1 MNDKRPVNLDI
12 KTIRLPLP
20 AYASILH
27 RVSGVAIF
35 VGVAILLGLL
45 DASLVSEEGF
55 NSTKEF
61 MDSFFVGLIIW
72 GVLAALI
79 YHSVAGVKHLLMDI
93 GIGESLEGGLLGAK
107 IVFGVSAVLILI
119 VGLWIW

>member
-1 MNDKRPVNLDI
+1 MNDKRPINLDI

-27 RVSGVAIF
+27 RISGVATF

-45 DASLVSEEGF
+45 DCSLASEEGF
-55 NSTKEF
+55 KSTIELI
-61 MDSFFVGLIIW
+61 DSFFVGLIVW
-72 GVLAALI
+72 GVLAAVI
-79 YHSVAGVKHLLMDI
+79 YHTVAGTKHLLMDM